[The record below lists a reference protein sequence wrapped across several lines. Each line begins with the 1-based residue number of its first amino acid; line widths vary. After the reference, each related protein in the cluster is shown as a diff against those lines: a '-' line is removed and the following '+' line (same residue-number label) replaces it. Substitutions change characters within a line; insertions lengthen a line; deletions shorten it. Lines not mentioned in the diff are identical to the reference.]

1 LAIANQKG
9 VLHMATKAQI
19 YVLMLLYPYT
29 LILLFLLPLPREIAE
44 RYLSGVR
51 PESDELRIPTYE
63 RIRLFMQNKANFQK
77 SQINVTKLLT
87 KDYKNKTLSRRAENK
102 PNSKPIKP
110 NLLNAQM
117 NVNKVSTKDYEN
129 ISNWAIYENKANS
142 NPIQTQSNPIYRGVA
157 SSEDGTCRGVASGED
172 GSEVKNAATRP
183 YCRRRTLAYYTRIRG
198 YFPDDDDLLR
208 KT

>member
-1 LAIANQKG
+1 MVIRNCSFVIGSIMYAIICLLTSDPWSLRSTNS
-9 VLHMATKAQI
+9 
-19 YVLMLLYPYT
+19 YVRKNSP
-29 LILLFLLPLPREIAE
+29 
-44 RYLSGVR
+44 
-51 PESDELRIPTYE
+51 
-63 RIRLFMQNKANFQK
+63 FMQNKANFLDAQM
-77 SQINVTKLLT
+77 NVSTVLT
-87 KDYKNKTLSRRAENK
+87 MNYEQLTMNYVQKNKA
-102 PNSKPIKP
+102 

-117 NVNKVSTKDYEN
+117 NVNKVLTKDYEN